1 MNAGTQL
8 AAVIRKEITQ
18 TVRDKRVLA
27 VLIIIPLFQLLLL
40 GFAVDLDVSHVPILV
55 VDQDSTPASRGVAS
69 RLLAGDTFVLA
80 GSTDRASEGL
90 DRLERGEVSG
100 VLVLPHGFSDDLA
113 SGHSAK
119 LQLLADGTD
128 SNRAIIAQNAVA
140 AFAIRESMARV
151 TAQLM
156 TAAAARGA
164 LPQVPRLRV
173 EPRLYYNPTLES
185 DQYFVPGIAATLLLI
200 VTIIVTSMGLAREKE
215 AGTLEQVLVTPI
227 PPSILIAGKM
237 LPYAFIGLFDLL
249 LVLTAAM
256 WVFDVPL
263 RGDMLLLFTSGA
275 IYLLT
280 ILSIGLLLSTLS
292 ANQQQAF
299 MTAFFFILPAMLLS
313 GFLTPISNMPEVLQV
328 ASAFNPVRHFVE
340 IMRAVMLKGAS
351 WPDLL
356 PQVAA
361 LSGMCVC
368 FFSLALS
375 AMRRNLV

>member
-18 TVRDKRVLA
+18 TVRDPRVLA
-27 VLIIIPLFQLLLL
+27 VLVVVPVFQLLVL
-40 GFAVDLDVSHVPILV
+40 GYAVDLDVSQVPIMV

-80 GSTDRASEGL
+80 GTTDRPSEGL
-90 DRLERGEVSG
+90 ERLERGEVSG
-100 VLVLPHGFSDDLA
+100 VLVLPHGFGDDLA
-113 SGHSAK
+113 TGHTAQ

-128 SNRAIIAQNAVA
+128 SNRAIIAQDAVA

-151 TAQLM
+151 TQQLM
-156 TAAAARGA
+156 AAASARGA

-185 DQYFVPGIAATLLLI
+185 AQYFVPGIAATLLLI

-227 PPSILIAGKM
+227 PPSSLIAGKM

-249 LVLTAAM
+249 LVVTAAM

-263 RGDMLLLFTSGA
+263 RGDLLLLFVSGG

-313 GFLTPISNMPEVLQV
+313 GFLPPISNMPEVLQV
-328 ASAFNPVRHFVE
+328 ASAFNPVRHYVE
-340 IMRAVMLKGAS
+340 IMRAVMLKGSS
-351 WPDLL
+351 WQDLL
-356 PQVAA
+356 PRVAA